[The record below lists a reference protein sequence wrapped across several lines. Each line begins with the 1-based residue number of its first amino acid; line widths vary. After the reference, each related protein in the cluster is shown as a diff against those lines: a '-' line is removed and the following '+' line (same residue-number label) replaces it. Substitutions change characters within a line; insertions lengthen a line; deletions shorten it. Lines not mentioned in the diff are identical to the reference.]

1 MAPQPTNESVAR
13 LALVPS
19 PIALDEA
26 TEALAVPAAT
36 LWLAGGIGPDKPI
49 NVNDVLRQLAL
60 LPADTPLHINI
71 TSGGGSIS
79 EALRIYGLLRALP
92 VPLSAQAISCC
103 GSAAVLIFLGAT
115 YRMMNAD
122 TGILIHAARQD
133 LAEHEGQTA
142 RDFRRRARHLE
153 QVDEQMLD
161 LLCGR
166 TGYSRSFFE
175 EQLQHERPLSP
186 SEALE
191 SGIVHEVSGLTPE
204 CSVEWAD
211 QARRMAAAGLLVSPY
226 FLTSNYRD
234 ACRAASAH
242 SEAR

>member
-1 MAPQPTNESVAR
+1 MAPQPTNDSVAR

-19 PIALDEA
+19 AIALDET
-26 TEALAVPAAT
+26 TEASGVSAT
-36 LWLAGGIGPDKPI
+36 TLRLVGGIGPDKPI
-49 NVNDVLRQLAL
+49 NSDDVRRQLAL

-79 EALRIYGLLRALP
+79 EALRIYGVLRALP
-92 VPLSAQAISCC
+92 VPVSAQAISCC
-103 GSAAVLIFLGAT
+103 GSAAVLIFLAAA
-115 YRMMNAD
+115 YRMMTAD

-133 LAEHEGQTA
+133 FEEHEGQTA
-142 RDFRRRARHLE
+142 RDFRRRARNLE
-153 QVDEQMLD
+153 QVDWQMLD

-175 EQLQHERPLSP
+175 EQLEHERPLSP

-191 SGIVHEVSGLTPE
+191 SGLVHEVSGLTPA

-234 ACRAASAH
+234 ACRTASAR
-242 SEAR
+242 EAR